1 MGSSKEQSY
10 RYVKALRPTIMPLSI
25 AILLST
31 ACSSS
36 EVATNAS
43 NAAARDVNTAPI
55 ANTLS
60 INSADPNVSVAVN
73 ANIETASNRFE
84 IKREAM
90 RADAANGASSKPLP
104 INARPAP
111 EDSTITTQLTDV
123 ARETRVW
130 QKHPTLVKVEK
141 IYDGKGSSIKVYLRN
156 GRLIDLPGTAIPQL
170 DQVPSATV
178 LTLAGIN
185 AADARSNETKTKRAP
200 KKLDK

>member
-31 ACSSS
+31 ACSH
-36 EVATNAS
+36 
-43 NAAARDVNTAPI
+43 
-55 ANTLS
+55 
-60 INSADPNVSVAVN
+60 SV
-73 ANIETASNRFE
+73 
-84 IKREAM
+84 
-90 RADAANGASSKPLP
+90 G
-104 INARPAP
+104 
-111 EDSTITTQLTDV
+111 
-123 ARETRVW
+123 

-141 IYDGKGSSIKVYLRN
+141 IYDGKGSSIKVYLRD
-156 GRLIDLPGTAIPQL
+156 GRLVDLPGTAIPQL